1 MATLTLTLTRAGD
14 SSPWLVNAV
23 TVDESLAGM
32 PDGDIQDLG

>member
-1 MATLTLTLTRAGD
+1 VATCTLTRAGD
-14 SSPWLVNAV
+14 SSPWLVNAI